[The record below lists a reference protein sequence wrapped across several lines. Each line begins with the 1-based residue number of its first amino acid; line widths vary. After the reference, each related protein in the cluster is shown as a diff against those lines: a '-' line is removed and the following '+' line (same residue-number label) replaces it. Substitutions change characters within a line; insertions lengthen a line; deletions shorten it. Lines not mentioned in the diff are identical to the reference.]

1 MSVFWIILVRI
12 FPPFS
17 RIWTEYGE
25 TRSISSYLVQMRE
38 NAGKMRTRTTPNTD
52 TFYVVTFIFEEYYV
66 LIWRFQTLKILFSP
80 TIFLNFHLVFLF
92 RNTMGCC
99 FRVSLSLN
107 LNICQFIVN
116 IFLKMGPGFSVSK
129 PH

>member
-1 MSVFWIILVRI
+1 MSPYLVR
-12 FPPFS
+12 
-17 RIWTEYGE
+17 
-25 TRSISSYLVQMRE
+25 MRE
-38 NAGKMRTRTTPNTD
+38 NAGKMGIRTTSNMN
-52 TFYVVTFIFEEYYV
+52 TFYVVTFIFEEYYI
-66 LIWRFQTLKILFSP
+66 LIGRFQTLKILFSP

-92 RNTMGCC
+92 RNSMGCC

-107 LNICQFIVN
+107 LNICQFIVD